1 MPAMRFAVCK
11 FFRFACILAVLALF
25 PAMAELPAQEVE
37 PRVARVQMQ
46 LKFGDDTIDVIEPGE
61 LLTVVGEQEKGFVIL
76 THPGRR
82 GLVEK
87 ANAVKLSESVEIYDE
102 LITKNPMEGRFFT
115 QRASAWWA
123 RGERQRALADF
134 DQAIQL
140 GYDEPH
146 AFTSRGMFH
155 TAMGNMDAAVKDFGQ
170 AIAKDDKDE
179 VPYINRAAVYLAQ
192 NKIDLALKD
201 YGRAIELNPKKA
213 DNYQQ

>member
-1 MPAMRFAVCK
+1 MRFAASSSTMSPRILGV
-11 FFRFACILAVLALF
+11 LAVSVAI
-25 PAMAELPAQEVE
+25 AKTPAQEAE
-37 PRVARVQMQ
+37 PRVARIQMQ
-46 LKFGDDTIDVIEPGE
+46 LKFGDDVVDVIEPGE

-102 LITKNPMEGRFFT
+102 LITKNPQEGRFFT

-140 GYDEPH
+140 GYVEPH
-146 AFTSRGMFH
+146 AFTSRGIFH

-170 AIAKDDKDE
+170 AIEKNGKDE
-179 VPYINRAAVYLAQ
+179 VPYINRAAVYLSQ
-192 NKIDLALKD
+192 SKIDLSL
-201 YGRAIELNPKKA
+201 A
-213 DNYQQ
+213 D